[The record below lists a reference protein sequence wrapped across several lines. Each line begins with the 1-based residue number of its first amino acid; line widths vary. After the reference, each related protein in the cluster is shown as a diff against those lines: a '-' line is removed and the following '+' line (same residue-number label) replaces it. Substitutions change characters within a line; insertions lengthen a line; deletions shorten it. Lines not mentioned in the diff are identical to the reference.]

1 MSTMSSSLFPN
12 VSTTSVP
19 DKDIVLDACQ
29 VILYGTVNPSSI
41 RIFDVVLLIPNAF
54 FLIFLVY
61 RLGFAHIQLHK
72 IKCPIVK
79 TVYSMVVLVCVVG
92 IIRCF
97 VSMLLSSIQ
106 KHPHR
111 DALPTKILWLLLSC
125 FLLAVELS
133 VIIFGVW
140 AGNMQDGRKGV
151 QRVLCVTSICAIAYS
166 SAQAALE
173 FVRCPGLKGIYG
185 KHKYDLFGH
194 GGLLFWSSTSLFFAM
209 VYFVIVILPCT
220 KLRECC
226 IIPARKTFYGYCG
239 FLCLINVVQGCAI
252 VLLYTGFSDSLCAL
266 DWTMFVYYTLFGPL
280 VYRAFLKDFFGR
292 TNFHVF
298 TVGETNYVRQHM
310 HTNDN
315 ESSDEYA

>member
-41 RIFDVVLLIPNAF
+41 RIFDVILLIPNAF

-92 IIRCF
+92 ILRCF

-252 VLLYTGFSDSLCAL
+252 VLLYTGFSDSLCVL

-280 VYRAFLKDFFGR
+280 VYWAFLKDFFGR

-298 TVGETNYVRQHM
+298 TVGETNNVRQHM